1 MEGTEIYTRTD
12 PSDQKRN
19 DIKGKPFKEESF
31 IEKNCKTILENI
43 EPLTIE
49 LTEIASLFNKDDLEG
64 IKKFGGRR
72 ERADY
77 FLELCKKLPK
87 ENRDMVCAY
96 MERNFSWPP
105 PKSSHEELFPVK
117 KWIQKNREDLLDE
130 IDADFI
136 KSTIYQME
144 DVPEEV
150 KISWSDLNK
159 GRKEKAMIFLDFVLQ
174 KDEYVKALKKTMEE
188 NGIPFS
194 E

>member
-1 MEGTEIYTRTD
+1 MT
-12 PSDQKRN
+12 
-19 DIKGKPFKEESF
+19 
-31 IEKNCKTILENI
+31 
-43 EPLTIE
+43 
-49 LTEIASLFNKDDLEG
+49 
-64 IKKFGGRR
+64 
-72 ERADY
+72 
-77 FLELCKKLPK
+77 
-87 ENRDMVCAY
+87 V
-96 MERNFSWPP
+96 
-105 PKSSHEELFPVK
+105 PVK
-117 KWIQKNREDLLDE
+117 KWIKKNREDLLDE

-136 KSTIYQME
+136 KNTIYQME

>member
-1 MEGTEIYTRTD
+1 MSGFV
-12 PSDQKRN
+12 S

-49 LTEIASLFNKDDLEG
+49 QTEIASLFNKDDLEG

-87 ENRDMVCAY
+87 ENKDIVCAY

-105 PKSSHEELFPVK
+105 QKSSHEELCKLFF
-117 KWIQKNREDLLDE
+117 
-130 IDADFI
+130 A
-136 KSTIYQME
+136 
-144 DVPEEV
+144 
-150 KISWSDLNK
+150 
-159 GRKEKAMIFLDFVLQ
+159 
-174 KDEYVKALKKTMEE
+174 
-188 NGIPFS
+188 
-194 E
+194 